1 MPQLRVPPS
10 PAAKAAT
17 GRSGRS
23 EGRLRSFLSS
33 PKAPI
38 QLLAAVTLLSLA
50 TRLTWISRP
59 AVLLFDENYYVNA
72 ARRMLGVRMAADQIY
87 AASPAGL
94 DPNFAHPPLGK
105 LLISMGIRTF
115 GDNPLGWRFA
125 SLVFGCYA
133 ILALYWLARSA
144 GFGSWVALGASSLMA
159 ADPMFFIHGR
169 IGTLEILVLVFMLT
183 GCAVYLQGRP
193 ALAGLIL
200 GVGACVKLVGFF
212 PLLVIGLFEL
222 FKVIQAA
229 SAASGSKPLRRRLA
243 GTLLPKIRV
252 LALTGAVAVASYLGV
267 LYLLDLRFTNFTNPV
282 EHTRAM
288 LTSFQGSGLDN
299 SITDIIVPRAMVV
312 PDGPALAGEPAPSPP
327 PRPLIRRQDQNLYLA
342 PKSAP
347 WEWLANR
354 NAISYYRAPTNR
366 GEVRSW
372 SQFGLWTGDSLHF
385 KALMNPAIIF
395 LAIPAL
401 AFAAYRAWRRKT
413 PPLLPL
419 AWFLGIWGMFVV
431 IYNVRPQSAGHI
443 YYMVAVMP
451 AIYLAVAHLF
461 SRWTLAARLKPYYAA
476 LVLVAFMLYF
486 PFKTWGGV

>member
-1 MPQLRVPPS
+1 
-10 PAAKAAT
+10 
-17 GRSGRS
+17 
-23 EGRLRSFLSS
+23 LST
-33 PKAPI
+33 PRAPI
-38 QLLAAVTLLSLA
+38 QLLVAVTILSLA
-50 TRLTWISRP
+50 TRLVWISRP

-105 LLISMGIRTF
+105 LLISLGIRTF

-125 SLVFGCYA
+125 GLVFGSYA

-144 GFGSWVALGASSLMA
+144 GFSSWVALGASSLMA
-159 ADPMFFIHGR
+159 ADTMFFIHGR
-169 IGTLEILVLVFMLT
+169 IGTLEILVLAFMLA
-183 GCAVYLQGRP
+183 GCAVYLQDRP

-222 FKVIQAA
+222 FKLIQ
-229 SAASGSKPLRRRLA
+229 SRSSGAASGPARKRLVRA
-243 GTLLPKIRV
+243 LAPKV
-252 LALTGAVAVASYLGV
+252 KALAITGGVAVASYLGV
-267 LYLLDLRFTNFTNPV
+267 LYLLDIRFTNFSNPV

-299 SITDIIVPRAMVV
+299 SITDIIAPQAMVV
-312 PDGPALAGEPAPSPP
+312 PGTPALAGEAAPSPAP
-327 PRPLIRRQDQNLYLA
+327 QPLIRQQDQTLFLA
-342 PKSAP
+342 PHSAP

-354 NAISYYRAPTNR
+354 KAISYYRAPTGR

-372 SQFGLWTGDSLHF
+372 SQFGLWTADSTHF

-395 LAIPAL
+395 LALPAL
-401 AFAAYRAWRRKT
+401 GYAVYWAWRRKKT

-419 AWFLGIWGMFVV
+419 AWFLGIWGTFVV
-431 IYNVRPQSAGHI
+431 VYNVRPQSAGHI

-451 AIYLAVAHLF
+451 AVYLAVAHLF
-461 SRWTLAARLKPYYAA
+461 SRWAPAARLKPYYGA
-476 LVLVAFMLYF
+476 VVVIAFLLYY

>member
-1 MPQLRVPPS
+1 M
-10 PAAKAAT
+10 
-17 GRSGRS
+17 
-23 EGRLRSFLSS
+23 
-33 PKAPI
+33 
-38 QLLAAVTLLSLA
+38 TLLSLG
-50 TRLTWISRP
+50 TRLAWISQP

-72 ARRMLGVRMAADQIY
+72 ARRMLGVVMAADQIY

-144 GFGSWVALGASSLMA
+144 GFTSWVALGASSLMA
-159 ADPMFFIHGR
+159 ADTMFFVHGR
-169 IGTLEILVLVFMLT
+169 IGTLEILVLVFMLA
-183 GCAVYLQGRP
+183 GCAVYLQDRP
-193 ALAGLIL
+193 ALAGLVI

-229 SAASGSKPLRRRLA
+229 TSGARSDSLRTRLA
-243 GTLLPKIRV
+243 RTLLPKIKV
-252 LALTGAVAVASYLGV
+252 LAITGGVAVASYLGV
-267 LYLLDLRFTNFTNPV
+267 LYLLDLRFTNFSNPV

-288 LTSFQGSGLDN
+288 ITSFQGSGLDN
-299 SITDIIVPRAMVV
+299 SITDMIVPRAFVAPGGTV
-312 PDGPALAGEPAPSPP
+312 LAGEAAPSPP
-327 PRPLIRRQDQNLYLA
+327 PQPLIRRQDQTLYLA
-342 PKSAP
+342 PNSAP

-354 NAISYYRAPTNR
+354 KAISYYRAPTGR

-372 SQFGLWTGDSLHF
+372 SQFGLWTGDALHF

-401 AFAAYRAWRRKT
+401 AFAAHWAWRRKKN

-419 AWFLGIWGMFVV
+419 AWFLGFWGLFVV
-431 IYNVRPQSAGHI
+431 IYKVRPQSAGHI

-451 AIYLAVAHLF
+451 AVYLAVAHLF
-461 SRWTLAARLKPYYAA
+461 SRWTPAARLKPYYGG
-476 LVLVAFMLYF
+476 LVVVAFMLYF

>member
-1 MPQLRVPPS
+1 
-10 PAAKAAT
+10 
-17 GRSGRS
+17 
-23 EGRLRSFLSS
+23 
-33 PKAPI
+33 
-38 QLLAAVTLLSLA
+38 VTILSLA
-50 TRLTWISRP
+50 TRLAWISRP
-59 AVLLFDENYYVNA
+59 VALLFDENYYVNA

-105 LLISMGIRTF
+105 LLISLGIRTF

-125 SLVFGCYA
+125 ALVFGSYA

-159 ADPMFFIHGR
+159 ADTMFFIHGR
-169 IGTLEILVLVFMLT
+169 IGTLEILVLAFMLA
-183 GCAVYLQGRP
+183 GCAVYLQDRP

-222 FKVIQAA
+222 FKLIQSRSSGPARKRPAA
-229 SAASGSKPLRRRLA
+229 GL
-243 GTLLPKIRV
+243 LLPKVKV
-252 LALTGAVAVASYLGV
+252 LAITGGVAVASYLGV
-267 LYLLDLRFTNFTNPV
+267 LYLLDVRFTNFSNPV

-299 SITDIIVPRAMVV
+299 SITDIITPQAMVSAES
-312 PDGPALAGEPAPSPP
+312 PALAGQAPATPAPQ
-327 PRPLIRRQDQNLYLA
+327 PLIRRQDQNLYLA
-342 PKSAP
+342 PHSAP

-354 NAISYYRAPTNR
+354 KAISYYRAPTNR

-372 SQFGLWTGDSLHF
+372 SQFGLWTESSLHF

-401 AFAAYRAWRRKT
+401 AYAAYRAHKRKRT
-413 PPLLPL
+413 APLLPL
-419 AWFLGIWGMFVV
+419 AWFLGIWGTFVV
-431 IYNVRPQSAGHI
+431 VYNVRPQSAGHI

-451 AIYLAVAHLF
+451 AVYLAVAHLF
-461 SRWTLAARLKPYYAA
+461 SNWAPAARLKPYYG
-476 LVLVAFMLYF
+476 VLVVVAFVFYF
-486 PFKTWGGV
+486 PFKTWGGL